1 MRIGIDML
9 GMQSPDHRGRGIGR
23 CCTDLLRALFREAS
37 SYRLVLYRH
46 DGLPTDGLP
55 EGPNTS
61 TRTLPRDPGG
71 RTSSEALARIVA
83 TNPDG
88 LDSLLILSPFE
99 PSADYRIPDRPAHGL
114 RLAAVV
120 YDLIPLRHPAR
131 YLPNERLRRRYH
143 ATISALRRYDALL
156 TISEWTRIDCLR
168 LLGLPPHQMGNSAL
182 HRYIYDR
189 LDRWP
194 GLVTQHDFSL
204 VGMQTWYGYRPYA
217 PPDYFRR
224 TFEDFVQL
232 LPDDARPRW
241 EEAVADPRG
250 APGFCVEQMLFLNR
264 KVFDA
269 SLGVSVHSRW
279 CQQQAERLYP
289 ERAGQVH
296 VVSYGAKPE
305 VYTLSAPGT
314 RSPVSSRVQTASR
327 SVGVLQALNERGNA

>member
-23 CCTDLLRALFREAS
+23 CCTDLLRALFRPAS
-37 SYRLVLYRH
+37 SHRLVLYRH

-55 EGPNTS
+55 KGPNTS

-88 LDSLLILSPFE
+88 LDSLLNPIPFE

-120 YDLIPLRHPAR
+120 YDLIPLLHPAR

-168 LLGLPPHQMGNSAL
+168 LLGLPPHQV
-182 HRYIYDR
+182 
-189 LDRWP
+189 
-194 GLVTQHDFSL
+194 VTI
-204 VGMQTWYGYRPYA
+204 G
-217 PPDYFRR
+217 
-224 TFEDFVQL
+224 
-232 LPDDARPRW
+232 
-241 EEAVADPRG
+241 
-250 APGFCVEQMLFLNR
+250 
-264 KVFDA
+264 
-269 SLGVSVHSRW
+269 
-279 CQQQAERLYP
+279 
-289 ERAGQVH
+289 
-296 VVSYGAKPE
+296 
-305 VYTLSAPGT
+305 
-314 RSPVSSRVQTASR
+314 TASDPDFFTPEPTR
-327 SVGVLQALNERGNA
+327 PM

>member
-23 CCTDLLRALFREAS
+23 CCTDLIRALFREAS

-71 RTSSEALARIVA
+71 GTSSEALARIAA

-114 RLAAVV
+114 R
-120 YDLIPLRHPAR
+120 
-131 YLPNERLRRRYH
+131 RRDH

-168 LLGLPPHQMGNSAL
+168 LLGLPPHQVVTIGTASDPDFFTPEPTRPMPAAAREAL
-182 HRYIYDR
+182 FQLGVRPPFVLNVGGCDDR
-189 LDRWP
+189 KNIW
-194 GLVTQHDFSL
+194 GLIDGFAGLPARLRESHQLAVACQYT
-204 VGMQTWYGYRPYA
+204 
-217 PPDYFRR
+217 PDY
-224 TFEDFVQL
+224 
-232 LPDDARPRW
+232 AA
-241 EEAVADPRG
+241 AVRD
-250 APGFCVEQMLFLNR
+250 
-264 KVFDA
+264 
-269 SLGVSVHSRW
+269 H
-279 CQQQAERLYP
+279 AERRDVGGSLLLLGRVSDESLRLLY
-289 ERAGQVH
+289 RHCA
-296 VVSYGAKPE
+296 AF
-305 VYTLSAPGT
+305 
-314 RSPVSSRVQTASR
+314 
-327 SVGVLQALNERGNA
+327 

>member
-23 CCTDLLRALFREAS
+23 CCTDLLRALFRPAS
-37 SYRLVLYRH
+37 SHRLVLYRH

-55 EGPNTS
+55 KGPNTS

-88 LDSLLILSPFE
+88 LDSLLIPIPFE

-168 LLGLPPHQMGNSAL
+168 LLGLPPHQVVTTGTANDPDFFTPEPTRPIPAAAREAL
-182 HRYIYDR
+182 FQLGVRPPFVLNVGGCDDR
-189 LDRWP
+189 KNIWGLIDGFAGLPAAPRVAPVGCRLPVHARLRRGRPRSCRAPGCRRISPAAGP
-194 GLVTQHDFSL
+194 GL
-204 VGMQTWYGYRPYA
+204 R
-217 PPDYFRR
+217 
-224 TFEDFVQL
+224 
-232 LPDDARPRW
+232 
-241 EEAVADPRG
+241 
-250 APGFCVEQMLFLNR
+250 
-264 KVFDA
+264 
-269 SLGVSVHSRW
+269 
-279 CQQQAERLYP
+279 
-289 ERAGQVH
+289 
-296 VVSYGAKPE
+296 
-305 VYTLSAPGT
+305 
-314 RSPVSSRVQTASR
+314 
-327 SVGVLQALNERGNA
+327 